1 MHSWALI
8 GSGRVS
14 EQMAAA
20 INKSADAELAAIF
33 SPTKANREKFAAKF
47 QVPKVYE
54 SIEELLADPAIE
66 IVYIASPNNMH
77 EAHVN
82 LAAAAGKHILCEKP
96 LANDLAAAK
105 RMISYAESAGVKF
118 GVGFQ
123 YRQHPAHQKIK
134 SLVSNGE
141 LGEIVFAD
149 SAVHLPPMPYPAW
162 YSDQDIAGGG
172 VLPMTGVHR
181 LDLLRYV
188 LSAEV
193 TEVSAFVE
201 KRDQSLPFEDTVTA
215 MLKFDSG
222 VSATVRFSMNAS
234 SSGEGISVNGRTGWA
249 VAKDT
254 TSQWWSKKPS
264 SIEFQSATE
273 TKNEVYAEPD
283 LYQLQVEDFN
293 NWVAGKSELACLA
306 VDGLKAIEITLAIR
320 DSSLQNQPVTI
331 ATTKQEEK

>member
-1 MHSWALI
+1 MHNWALI
-8 GSGRVS
+8 GTGRVS

-20 INKSADAELAAIF
+20 INKTANAALTAVY
-33 SPTKANREKFAAKF
+33 SPTKANRDKFAAKF
-47 QVPKVYE
+47 QVAQTYE
-54 SIEELLADPAIE
+54 SIEELLTDPTIE

-77 EAHVN
+77 EEHVR
-82 LAAAAGKHILCEKP
+82 LAAAAGKQVLCEKP
-96 LANDLAAAK
+96 LANELAAAK
-105 RMISYAESAGVKF
+105 RMIVHAERAGIKF

-134 SLVSNGE
+134 SLVNDGE

-193 TEVSAFVE
+193 IEVSAFVE
-201 KRDQSLPFEDTVTA
+201 KRDQSFPFEDTVTA

-222 VSATVRFSMNAS
+222 ASATVRFSMNAS
-234 SSGEGISVNGRTGWA
+234 SSGEGISVNGRGGWA

-264 SIEFQSATE
+264 SIEYQSATE
-273 TKNEVYAEPD
+273 TLSHTYSEPD

-293 NWVAGKSELACLA
+293 DWVAGESEFACLA
-306 VDGLKAIEITLAIR
+306 IDGLKAIEVTLAIR
-320 DSSLQNQPVTI
+320 ESSLKNQPVKI